1 MAKTENR
8 ISVNTFEKI
17 MREHFTPVVTVKW
30 HEAEI
35 TVKRSLSL
43 VEMMEFAQSV
53 AESCFDETRG
63 FVPELADFV
72 IRSNILEMYGNFR
85 LPEDL
90 KKRYELLYNT
100 DAVET
105 VMANA
110 NRQQL
115 QELVDAIDRKI
126 RYLCDT
132 RVNELSARFRDV
144 AQAMEAMS
152 KSAGE
157 VFEGVTADDLKKL
170 IRAVGE
176 HGKIDEEK
184 IVKAVLE
191 HKAGASAKEPG
202 TDER

>member
-1 MAKTENR
+1 MAKTEKKV
-8 ISVNTFEKI
+8 SVNMFEKI
-17 MREHFTPVVTVKW
+17 MKEHFTPVVTVRW
-30 HEAEI
+30 HEAEL

-43 VEMMEFAQSV
+43 VEMLKFAQSV

-72 IRSNILEMYGNFR
+72 VRSNILEMYGNFR
-85 LPEDL
+85 LPEEL
-90 KKRYELLYNT
+90 EKRYELLYNT

-105 VMANA
+105 VTANV

-132 RVNELSARFRDV
+132 RVNELSARFREI

-170 IRAVGE
+170 IGAVGE
-176 HGKIDEEK
+176 NGKIDEER

-191 HKAGASAKEPG
+191 QKAGTSAEGPEA
-202 TDER
+202 DEH

>member
-72 IRSNILEMYGNFR
+72 VRSNILEMYGNFR

-105 VMANA
+105 VTENV

-115 QELVDAIDRKI
+115 QELVDAIGRKI

-132 RVNELSARFRDV
+132 RVNELSARFREV

-157 VFEGVTADDLKKL
+157 VFEGITADDLKKL
-170 IRAVGE
+170 IGAVGE
-176 HGKIDEEK
+176 NGKIDEEK
-184 IVKAVLE
+184 IVKAVMELR
-191 HKAGASAKEPG
+191 AQASVEEPE
-202 TDER
+202 TDEH

>member
-1 MAKTENR
+1 MAKTEKK

-17 MREHFTPVVTVKW
+17 MKEHFTPVVTVRW
-30 HEAEI
+30 HEADI

-43 VEMMEFAQSV
+43 MEMLKFAQSV

-72 IRSNILEMYGNFR
+72 IRSNIMEMYGNFR
-85 LPEDL
+85 LPEEL
-90 KKRYELLYNT
+90 EKRYELLYNT

-105 VMANA
+105 VTENV

-126 RYLCDT
+126 RYMCDT
-132 RVNELSARFRDV
+132 RVNDLSIRFRQV
-144 AQAMEAMS
+144 AEALEAMS

-157 VFEGVTADDLKKL
+157 IFEGVTADDLRKL
-170 IRAVGE
+170 IGAVGE
-176 HGKIDEEK
+176 HGKTDEEK
-184 IVKAVLE
+184 IVEAVLK
-191 HKAGASAKEPG
+191 HKASAPAKESG
-202 TDER
+202 TDEH